1 MEYTTGSRG
10 LNDADLLRGCIAGE
24 KTAWGVLVRRHV
36 GLMHAMA
43 ARVLGTTG
51 EAGPL
56 PEAEDAVQAVFLKLW
71 EDGRRRLRSFQGRS
85 RLSTWLVAVTR
96 REALDRLRRDH
107 RRQERT
113 VEAGRRAIDRL
124 REDLRNGAPSL
135 QEARAA
141 AREQA
146 SGFGAAVAHL
156 PARDRLLVRLV
167 YEDGCSYREAAAV
180 LQANENSIGPW
191 LRRAQDRLR
200 TALEPEANG

>member
-1 MEYTTGSRG
+1 M
-10 LNDADLLRGCIAGE
+10 NDADLLQRCLAGE
-24 KTAWGVLVRRHV
+24 KSAWDTLVRRHV
-36 GLMHAMA
+36 GLMYAMA
-43 ARVLGTTG
+43 ARVLPSARG
-51 EAGPL
+51 EGPC

-96 REALDRLRRDH
+96 REALDRLRRD
-107 RRQERT
+107 RSQQERAI
-113 VEAGRRAIDRL
+113 EAGRRALVRL
-124 REDLRNGAPSL
+124 RTDVHSVTPSP
-135 QEARAA
+135 QEALVA

-146 SGFGAAVAHL
+146 SGLAAAVAGL

-200 TALEPEANG
+200 AAWQPEANR